1 MKKLMG
7 ILLAASAGSLICM
20 GIGMFLETQTWF
32 FTWHP
37 VFWPFLIG
45 APVLLILAAAVPV
58 LAFRSMEKA
67 SVVERLRAAE

>member
-20 GIGMFLETQTWF
+20 GVGRLLETQTWF

-37 VFWPFLIG
+37 VLWPFLISV
-45 APVLLILAAAVPV
+45 PVLLVLAAAVPA
-58 LAFRSMEKA
+58 LAFRSMEKV